1 MSVPGH
7 CLLPDLG
14 AQGII
19 PVGDVQL
26 SWTTVRIVREG
37 ASDAPDD
44 KAPDDNVPHGTDDDT
59 EPDVIEEVEVL
70 GNRLTRRDERRRS
83 RPLSAA
89 VAPLAVL
96 AVRGGA
102 PGARDS

>member
-7 CLLPDLG
+7 WLLPDLG

-26 SWTTVRIVREG
+26 SWTTVRTVREG
-37 ASDAPDD
+37 PSDAPDD
-44 KAPDDNVPHGTDDDT
+44 HAPDDNVPHGTDDDT
-59 EPDVIEEVEVL
+59 ESDVTEEVEVL
-70 GNRLTRRDERRRS
+70 GIRLTRRGERRRS
-83 RPLSAA
+83 GPLSAA
-89 VAPLAVL
+89 VAPPAVL

-102 PGARDS
+102 PGGRDS